1 MNVHKGVRLR
11 GGTAR
16 APGALAA
23 FAWLLA
29 LCLAGAAARADE
41 ALEGEFEIHSAYAVP
56 SHGVIELSASIAY
69 PPSERLVESL
79 KDGVSLSFDLE
90 CVVRRHRRVWFDEVA
105 VQVVRHRE
113 LSYQVVTDRYQLRDP
128 DGGTTETFPTLEA
141 ALARLGAVEEWPIAV
156 DAQLRASEQW
166 QIALRAGVR
175 RGHMPDT
182 LRALMFWSDAW
193 HRTSDW
199 YTWTL
204 VR

>member
-1 MNVHKGVRLR
+1 MPAV
-11 GGTAR
+11 
-16 APGALAA
+16 LAA
-23 FAWLLA
+23 CLLA
-29 LCLAGAAARADE
+29 FASWGTVARADE
-41 ALEGEFEIHSAYAVP
+41 ALEGELEIRSAYAVP

-90 CVVRRHRRVWFDEVA
+90 CVVHRHRRVWFDEVA
-105 VQVVRHRE
+105 VQLVRHRE

-128 DGGTTETFPTLEA
+128 DSGTVETFATLEG
-141 ALARLGAVEEWPIAV
+141 ALARLGAVDDWPIAV
-156 DAQLRASEQW
+156 DSQLRPSEQW
-166 QIALRAGVR
+166 QVALRAGVR